1 MYTTILVACISAV
14 AAVGIYAVV
23 TNLVAKTSIRK
34 RREAAL
40 KEAEAEGEMIKKE
53 KILQAKEKFI
63 QLKSEYDR
71 QVNERNQK
79 IAQSEQR
86 AKQIE
91 GNLQNQ
97 QRELENKLREN
108 ERLKEQMQNQLQIL
122 EHKKEEVDQM
132 MREQNMRLEQISG
145 MSSEDAKNILIEN
158 MKAEAKTEAAS
169 YVNET
174 IEEAKMTA
182 TKEAKRIIVASIQR
196 VATETAIENAVTVF
210 NIESDEVKGRIIGR
224 EGRNIRALETATGV
238 DLIIDDT
245 PEAITLSSFDQTRR
259 EVARMTLERLIGDG
273 RIHPA
278 RIEETVEKCRHDLEL
293 QMKREG
299 EKAVMELGIHGL
311 HPDLIKL
318 IGRLKYRTSFGQ
330 NALTH
335 SMEVAWLAGLLAGEM
350 GVNVTLA
357 RRAGLLHDIGKALDH
372 EIEGSHV
379 QIGVDICRK
388 YKENTQVIHAI
399 EAHHGD
405 VEPKTPLAFIIQ
417 ACDAISAAR
426 PGARRENVES
436 YVKRLE
442 NLEEISSSFEG
453 VEQAFAVQAG
463 REVRIMVKPDIIS
476 DDQVIL
482 LARQIAKKIEDT
494 LDYPGQ
500 IKVNVIRESR
510 AVDYAK

>member
-158 MKAEAKTEAAS
+158 MKAEAKTEAAG
-169 YVNET
+169 YINET

-278 RIEETVEKCRHDLEL
+278 RIEETVEKCRHELEL

-299 EKAVMELGIHGL
+299 ERAVMELGIHGL

-335 SMEVAWLAGLLAGEM
+335 SMEVAWVAGLLAGEM
-350 GVNVTLA
+350 GVNVTMA
-357 RRAGLLHDIGKALDH
+357 RRAGLLHDIGKA
-372 EIEGSHV
+372 
-379 QIGVDICRK
+379 C
-388 YKENTQVIHAI
+388 
-399 EAHHGD
+399 
-405 VEPKTPLAFIIQ
+405 
-417 ACDAISAAR
+417 
-426 PGARRENVES
+426 
-436 YVKRLE
+436 
-442 NLEEISSSFEG
+442 
-453 VEQAFAVQAG
+453 
-463 REVRIMVKPDIIS
+463 
-476 DDQVIL
+476 L
-482 LARQIAKKIEDT
+482 LYTSPSPRD
-494 LDYPGQ
+494 
-500 IKVNVIRESR
+500 
-510 AVDYAK
+510 